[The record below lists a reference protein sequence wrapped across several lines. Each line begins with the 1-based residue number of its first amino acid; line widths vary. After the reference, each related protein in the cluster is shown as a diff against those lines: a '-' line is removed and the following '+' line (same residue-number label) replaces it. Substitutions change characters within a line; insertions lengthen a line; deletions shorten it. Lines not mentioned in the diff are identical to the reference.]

1 MYRFITFHSYR
12 YIYIYIHIIYAACMV
27 DLPAKLG
34 VFWCKCWKSCTSAP
48 WSIGVSSLLDIIYI
62 ICIHY
67 IPHFTYIYICNIN
80 NFFRQYQQWASCNRA
95 GCWLGLLEYSQ
106 AWSERSNDPKAFFFF
121 CGFCRKFSNKFGI
134 DLS

>member
-1 MYRFITFHSYR
+1 
-12 YIYIYIHIIYAACMV
+12 MV

-67 IPHFTYIYICNIN
+67 IPHFTYIYIYVTSTTFFASTN
-80 NFFRQYQQWASCNRA
+80 N
-95 GCWLGLLEYSQ
+95 GLLATEQ
-106 AWSERSNDPKAFFFF
+106 AAGWACWSTARHGANDQTIQRRFFSSAVSVESSATNS
-121 CGFCRKFSNKFGI
+121 GLIYLKEVIYEKKHNR
-134 DLS
+134 